1 MRPHYATEAD
11 WPDIEALLRAS
22 SLSAEGRHDHITQYM
37 IARDKSG
44 LLGCVG
50 MERHETTGVLR
61 ALAVAQ
67 RARSAGLGELLLSA
81 IVAAARQQGIETIVL
96 QTTTASGYFARLG
109 FAPIG
114 IADLPSSISP
124 ANEVGHGSEDIGTLM
139 QTAL

>member
-1 MRPHYATEAD
+1 MRPYYATEAD
-11 WPDIEALLRAS
+11 WPDIEALLHAS
-22 SLSAEGRHDHITQYM
+22 RLSSEGSHDHITQYM

-50 MERHETTGVLR
+50 IERYETTGVLR

-81 IVAAARQQGIETIVL
+81 IVADVRQQGIETIVL

-114 IADLPSSISP
+114 LSDLPSSVSP
-124 ANEVGHGSEDIGTLM
+124 SHEFDRNSDEIGTLM
-139 QTAL
+139 QTSL

>member
-1 MRPHYATEAD
+1 MRPYYATEAD

-61 ALAVAQ
+61 TLAVAQ

-81 IVAAARQQGIETIVL
+81 IVADARQQGIETIVL

-124 ANEVGHGSEDIGTLM
+124 ANEVGHGSEEIGTLM